1 MPICESV
8 PLWRS
13 TIDWPLVVVRVRLT
27 FWGGPRACIGW
38 RLAVI
43 ETQIF
48 LIEIIS
54 RFEVSLS
61 EKATRIR
68 REACGIVVPT
78 VEGEVEKGVQLSLII
93 SVGQQ

>member
-1 MPICESV
+1 MSDDEKEAV
-8 PLWRS
+8 TVGVYANL
-13 TIDWPLVVVRVRLT
+13 LT
-27 FWGGPRACIGW
+27 FLGGPRACIGW

-68 REACGIVVPT
+68 KEACGVVAPT
-78 VEGEVEKGVQLSLII
+78 VEGEVEKGVQLPLVI
-93 SVGQQ
+93 SVVQQ